1 MGWDAF
7 LSIICVSILV
17 NILRWAAH
25 HGHVAIVDKGNFPS
39 GSHHQII
46 CVNELPHYV
55 TNGDVFKV
63 VVTFLINH
71 LACDSFGESHS
82 DRPRS
87 FDLPMS
93 TIFFPPSN
101 LLYMSTEIII
111 CLEVYGS

>member
-1 MGWDAF
+1 MQSQHVDQPQAKVLWVGT
-7 LSIICVSILV
+7 LS
-17 NILRWAAH
+17 
-25 HGHVAIVDKGNFPS
+25 
-39 GSHHQII
+39 
-46 CVNELPHYV
+46 VNELPHYV

-101 LLYMSTEIII
+101 LLYMSTEIIT

>member
-1 MGWDAF
+1 MLWVG
-7 LSIICVSILV
+7 IICVSILV

-25 HGHVAIVDKGNFPS
+25 HGHVVIVDKGNFPS
-39 GSHHQII
+39 GSDNQII
-46 CVNELPHYV
+46 CVDELPHYV

-93 TIFFPPSN
+93 TIFFPQSN
-101 LLYMSTEIII
+101 L
-111 CLEVYGS
+111 